1 MREFQADLAASLASG
16 CTTLCKCVRLTR
28 QDGVVI
34 GLTDHDAPLTFDGTD
49 FDPADGFEASQESAA
64 LGPVAGEWDLKAAFS
79 DERLNQQDLL
89 AGRFDGASVETFLV
103 DWRSTQARDLT
114 SSGTLGEV
122 TSRDGLFQ
130 AEVRG
135 PFAAFDRVRGRVFA
149 ARCDAELGDARCKV
163 NLDQLSFRIDR
174 QPSSIAAPNSLQ
186 FAGLE
191 TYPTSHFDGGTAH
204 ILSGEAEGATIRI
217 RAHELADDLA
227 TITLWHAP
235 PASLTLTDTIR
246 LTAGCDKSFASCTQ
260 KFANGENFRGFPF
273 MPGDDFALSYP
284 SSEDGDL
291 DGGSFQS

>member
-28 QDGVVI
+28 SDGIVI
-34 GLTDHDAPLTFDGTD
+34 GLTDHDAPLTFDGTL
-49 FDPADGFEASQESAA
+49 FDPADGFESSQESAA

-79 DERLNQQDLL
+79 DERLDRQDLL
-89 AGRFDGASVETFLV
+89 AGRFDGASIEAFLV
-103 DWRSTQARDLT
+103 DWQNTEAHDLT

-122 TSRDGLFQ
+122 TSRDGVFQ

-149 ARCDAELGDARCKV
+149 ARCDAELGDGRCKV

-174 QPSSIAAPNSLQ
+174 QPSSLPAPNVLH
-186 FAGLE
+186 FDGLDA
-191 TYPTSHFDGGTAH
+191 YPTSHFDGGTAH
-204 ILSGEAEGATIRI
+204 ILDGEAQGATIRI
-217 RAHELADDLA
+217 RAHELTDAVA
-227 TITLWHAP
+227 TVTLWHAP
-235 PASLTLTDTIR
+235 PATLSTSDTVG

-260 KFANGENFRGFPF
+260 KFANGDNFRGFPF

-284 SSEDGDL
+284 NSEDGDL
-291 DGGSFQS
+291 DGGSLQS

>member
-16 CTTLCKCVRLTR
+16 CTSLCRCVRLTR
-28 QDGVVI
+28 SDGVVI
-34 GLTDHDAPLTFDGTD
+34 GLTDHDARLTFDGTV

-79 DERLNQQDLL
+79 DERLNQQDLI

-103 DWRSTQARDLT
+103 DWQNTDARDLT

-122 TSRDGLFQ
+122 TSRDGVFQ

-135 PFAAFDRVRGRVFA
+135 PFAAFDRIRGRVFA
-149 ARCDAELGDARCKV
+149 ARCDAELGDARCGV

-174 QPSSIAAPNSLQ
+174 QPSGISAPNVLL
-186 FAGLE
+186 FDGLE
-191 TYPTSHFDGGTAH
+191 AYPTSHFDGGTAH
-204 ILSGEAEGATIRI
+204 ILSGEAEGVTIRI
-217 RAHELADDLA
+217 RAHEQSDGVA
-227 TITLWHAP
+227 TVTLWHAP
-235 PASLTLTDTIR
+235 PATLSIEDSLR
-246 LTAGCDKSFASCTQ
+246 LSAGCDKSFASCAQ

-291 DGGSFQS
+291 DGGRFQS